1 MIYPIPNLS
10 QQTADRAIRPFI
22 SGHVHEVLHTAAAD
36 PCYAGPVMA
45 RWFRNTRKLGSRDR
59 KIVAELAY
67 TFIRY
72 EEWFIRTGLLDG
84 PIHEQSDLHPA
95 IQWLHAPSELEV
107 TQFNLQTHLSIP
119 QSLADEWS
127 QTVDNPKAFATHYQS
142 RAPIDLRV
150 NEHRTSVSKALRK
163 LRQQG
168 IKCERIANVPWGIR
182 IAHPT
187 NIQHLGVYK
196 QGLVEIQDA
205 ASQLFLESVRERT
218 ASPCTV
224 LDFCAGA
231 GGKSLGLAAQ
241 GHTVFANEP
250 RSNARNEIQKRAKRA
265 GLRIHDTRPNEPVD
279 LVIVDAPC
287 SGTGR
292 LRREPT
298 LRWRW
303 RTEPPAHWVPTQAEI
318 LQQAQAYCKSDGQII
333 YATCSLAQVEN
344 SHTLAGYDAERF
356 TIWGHP
362 EACDGFSWTVFTP
375 QGTSL

>member
-1 MIYPIPNLS
+1 MS
-10 QQTADRAIRPFI
+10 K
-22 SGHVHEVLHTAAAD
+22 
-36 PCYAGPVMA
+36 
-45 RWFRNTRKLGSRDR
+45 WFRNNRKLGSRDR

-67 TFIRY
+67 TLIRY

-84 PIHEQSDLHPA
+84 PIHEQSDLQPA

-107 TQFNLQTHLSIP
+107 TQFDLKTHLSIP
-119 QSLADEWS
+119 KSLADEWS
-127 QTVDNPKAFATHYQS
+127 RTIDTPKEFATHYQS

-163 LRQQG
+163 LRQQE
-168 IKCERIANVPWGIR
+168 IACQSIANVPWGIR
-182 IAHPT
+182 IAQPT
-187 NIQHLGVYK
+187 NVQNLGLYK
-196 QGLVEIQDA
+196 QGLVEIQDT
-205 ASQLFLESVRERT
+205 ASQLFLESVRERISG
-218 ASPCTV
+218 ACTI

-250 RSNARNEIQKRAKRA
+250 RSNARDEIQKRALRA
-265 GLRIHDTRPNEPVD
+265 GLTIHDTLPNEPVD

-303 RTEPPAHWVPTQAEI
+303 RTELPSHWVTTQADI
-318 LQQAQAYCKSDGQII
+318 LQQAQAYCKPDGLVI
-333 YATCSLAQVEN
+333 YATCSLAQAEN
-344 SHTLAGYDAERF
+344 DHTLTGYDAERF
-356 TIWGHP
+356 TIWGHL